1 MDKAS
6 AASAAC
12 CSCYSPAQRANI
24 ERKGEGGGAADGC
37 AAASRDIV
45 LGLAPGS
52 GPMDKAAKDYFP
64 CAGAVG
70 CVEREGRS
78 TDVLAAAAVA
88 DADGSR
94 SGAAG
99 DGVERAG
106 GCEGGAPRPACSDLF
121 HPDSPTKLF
130 CELISKVGW
139 GDDVNAIM
147 TSEVAINCLPR
158 HAKATMSEQR
168 AAAAAAGAAEA
179 EERAAARA
187 HAPLVAAST
196 TMAGELWCEG
206 LLGAHNAAGG

>member
-1 MDKAS
+1 MRDRAGLGWREGNGGRADCSSTFRKCPSCPAARGRRVPCRSAGCGPMDKAS

-12 CSCYSPAQRANI
+12 CSCSSPAQRANI
-24 ERKGEGGGAADGC
+24 ERKSEGGGAADGC

-106 GCEGGAPRPACSDLF
+106 GCEGGAPRPA
-121 HPDSPTKLF
+121 
-130 CELISKVGW
+130 
-139 GDDVNAIM
+139 
-147 TSEVAINCLPR
+147 TSSILTPR
-158 HAKATMSEQR
+158 PR
-168 AAAAAAGAAEA
+168 FF
-179 EERAAARA
+179 
-187 HAPLVAAST
+187 
-196 TMAGELWCEG
+196 
-206 LLGAHNAAGG
+206 

>member
-1 MDKAS
+1 VRDRAGLGRRKGMGGRAECISNIRRCPSCPAARGRRVTCRSAGCGPMDKAS

-12 CSCYSPAQRANI
+12 CSCSSPAQRANI
-24 ERKGEGGGAADGC
+24 ERKNEGGGAADGC

-45 LGLAPGS
+45 LGMAPGS
-52 GPMDKAAKDYFP
+52 GPMDKASPEYFP

-106 GCEGGAPRPACSDLF
+106 GCEGGAPRPA
-121 HPDSPTKLF
+121 
-130 CELISKVGW
+130 
-139 GDDVNAIM
+139 
-147 TSEVAINCLPR
+147 TSSILTPR
-158 HAKATMSEQR
+158 PNFFSTR
-168 AAAAAAGAAEA
+168 AACLYEA
-179 EERAAARA
+179 LMREQTNTN
-187 HAPLVAAST
+187 ST
-196 TMAGELWCEG
+196 QR
-206 LLGAHNAAGG
+206 

>member
-1 MDKAS
+1 VCGAREARERGRHVRDRAGLAWREGNGGRADCSSTFRKCPSCPAARGRRVPCRSAGCGPMDKAS
-6 AASAAC
+6 ATSVAC
-12 CSCYSPAQRANI
+12 CSCSSPAQRTNI

-106 GCEGGAPRPACSDLF
+106 GCEGGAPRPA
-121 HPDSPTKLF
+121 
-130 CELISKVGW
+130 
-139 GDDVNAIM
+139 
-147 TSEVAINCLPR
+147 TSSILTPR
-158 HAKATMSEQR
+158 PR
-168 AAAAAAGAAEA
+168 FF
-179 EERAAARA
+179 
-187 HAPLVAAST
+187 
-196 TMAGELWCEG
+196 
-206 LLGAHNAAGG
+206 